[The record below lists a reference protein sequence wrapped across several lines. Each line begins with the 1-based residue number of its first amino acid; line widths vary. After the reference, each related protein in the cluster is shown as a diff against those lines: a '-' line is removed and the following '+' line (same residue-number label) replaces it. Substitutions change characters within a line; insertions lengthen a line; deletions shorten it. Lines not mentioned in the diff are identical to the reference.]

1 MYRYKWC
8 HELQYDR
15 WQPLL
20 KTQFSMV
27 ASVQQSRRFYELNR
41 FYFWRVTCE
50 QNTCDLSHT
59 HTQKEK
65 QNRPHHK
72 NTNTHVYSRPIENK
86 SLANCNRSIICS
98 AFYFR
103 CQSVLQLA
111 KKSKPSWFRLNHH
124 NFYLWSGIVVI
135 ICSASLVVFVY
146 CCCCFS

>member
-1 MYRYKWC
+1 MMPWIAIRPVTATAKDAIFYGC
-8 HELQYDR
+8 QCL
-15 WQPLL
+15 
-20 KTQFSMV
+20 TVSTV
-27 ASVQQSRRFYELNR
+27 YELNR

-72 NTNTHVYSRPIENK
+72 NTNTHAYSRPIENK
-86 SLANCNRSIICS
+86 SLVNCNRSIICS

-111 KKSKPSWFRLNHH
+111 KKSKPSWFHLNHH